1 MERPRWYEMFKTL
14 KNAWKVPDIR
24 KKILFTLLI
33 LILLR
38 LGASIPVPFVSSEV
52 TSSFNSQYGGTV
64 LGFMSVLS
72 GGALA
77 QATLFALSVNPY
89 ITAQIVMQLLTIAI
103 PPLEKMSKDEKGRKK
118 IEEITRYVSIALSA
132 ITAFGYTSLLESNG
146 WLKYDAKVTP
156 QWFVYLVI
164 IFCFCA
170 GASIIMWLCEQVDNK
185 GIGNGVS
192 MVLFANIISRLPSMG
207 VTLLGWAFPAFVSKF
222 IYQQSNSTLKNFDGA
237 GFAWALVYFVCIVGL
252 VVLSVWFTNSERRIP
267 IQYAK
272 RVVGRKMYGGQGTNL
287 PIKMNMTGV
296 MPIIFASSIIS
307 VPATIYAMFE
317 KRAGWST
324 DHGFGLVIDK
334 FFESDTWT
342 YIVLYLVL
350 LVAFSYFYTL
360 ITFNPVEVSNNI
372 RSNGGAIPGIRQGKP
387 TSDFIKK
394 ILDRVTLIG
403 AGFLGIVAC
412 LPMFVSIFTSDMG
425 NLAFGGSSLL
435 IVVGVALE
443 TIRTLEAQLS
453 MRNYKGFLG

>member
-1 MERPRWYEMFKTL
+1 MFKTL

-33 LILLR
+33 LIIFR
-38 LGASIPVPFVSSEV
+38 LGASIPVPFVSSDIV
-52 TSSFNSQYGGTV
+52 SAFDSQYGGTV

-72 GGALA
+72 GGALS

-89 ITAQIVMQLLTIAI
+89 ITAQIVMQLLAIAI
-103 PPLEKMSKDEKGRKK
+103 PPLEKMSKEEKGRKK
-118 IEEITRYVSIALSA
+118 IEAITRYVSIALAA
-132 ITAFGYTSLLESNG
+132 ITAFGYTSLLNSNG
-146 WLKYDAKVTP
+146 WLNYDEDVTP
-156 QWFVYLVI
+156 QWFVYMVI

-170 GASIIMWLCEQVDNK
+170 GASIIMWLCEKVDDH
-185 GIGNGVS
+185 GIGNGIS
-192 MVLFANIISRLPSMG
+192 MMLFANIISRLPSMG
-207 VTLLGWAFPAFVSKF
+207 TTLLTWAFPSLSNFFNGTSDSDLKAFDTVGF
-222 IYQQSNSTLKNFDGA
+222 I
-237 GFAWALVYFVCIVGL
+237 WALVYFVCIVGL
-252 VVLSVWFTNSERRIP
+252 VILSVWFTNSERRIP

-317 KRAGWST
+317 NSAGWSRES
-324 DHGFGLVIDK
+324 GFGLVVDK
-334 FFESDTWT
+334 FFEADTWT
-342 YIVLYLVL
+342 YIVIYLVL

-412 LPMFVSIFTSDMG
+412 LPMIVAIFTSDMG

-443 TIRTLEAQLS
+443 TVHTLEAQLA